1 MRSVPFLVCDNL
13 TILVFGYLVI
23 QAIALDRVVADLE
36 LGRHSTSRRSDSYR
50 FEFMRID
57 VLQPIEVGFALV
69 RLVAI
74 PKAVLGKQFLCQA
87 NQPQVIIQRFVQP
100 E

>member
-1 MRSVPFLVCDNL
+1 MRSVPFLVADNL
-13 TILVFGYLVI
+13 TFLILGYLVI
-23 QAIALDRVVADLE
+23 QAIALYGVVADLE

-50 FEFMRID
+50 LEFMRID
-57 VLQPIEVGFALV
+57 VLQPIKMSFAFVG
-69 RLVAI
+69 LVAI

-87 NQPQVIIQRFVQP
+87 NQPQIIVKRFVQP